1 MNKKIIHTVF
11 EATAIKYPAK
21 IALRHGLVAM
31 SYSELNNSSN
41 QLAYL
46 LKKLEVVRGNIVAV
60 LTDPGIALIQSVL
73 AIYKCGAIYL
83 PVDINQAEERVMQSF
98 TDCMPEV
105 VVTDP
110 ENAVQVKLLISE
122 FSLPVK
128 WLVVC
133 GQYKWESY
141 KHEDSKWIEN
151 NIRQDVCEIANPE
164 LVSEPDDSNYI
175 FYTSG
180 STGVAKAI
188 LGCHKSLGHFI
199 NWETEEFGIDENCT
213 VSLLSQFTFDASLRD
228 IFLPLLAGGTL
239 CIPSVDIKTNTKLL
253 LEWVVENKIT
263 LIHCVPSLFRVIT
276 KELENFPGIE
286 TIRKH
291 LAFILM
297 AGEPLYAKDI
307 TNWRQVM
314 GSGTEIVNLYGTSET
329 TLAKTFHRIKNIPA
343 DPAEALHVGKAISHT
358 VVAILNEDVLCGS
371 GEIGQIF
378 IKTPF
383 MSKGYY
389 KNEKLTSEVF
399 VQNPLVKDRVDI
411 MHRTGDFGR
420 YTADGNIDVLGR
432 KDDQVKINGIRV
444 ELGEIRRKVAAIYG
458 IDEVEV
464 MAHKNSN
471 AENEL
476 VCYYTG
482 EKYNV
487 DILKEHLKKTL
498 NRAITPAFFVHL
510 EKLPLTINGKVD
522 KKSLP
527 KPSALIINE
536 EEYEAPLNEL
546 EASLEEMWMRILGLK
561 KIGRHASFFQIGGSS
576 LKAMLLISAIYK
588 QYNVMVKINDV
599 FVNQTI
605 QKMALL
611 VQSVTEKKEFTNIE
625 LVPLAEDYDLSFAQK
640 GVYLTC
646 QSAEDLITYNIPLSY
661 LITGPL
667 DKEAFQKTIETLVNR
682 HESLRTTFSMIRGV
696 PRQIVHVAEDFN
708 FSFSYTDIRSDECKQ
723 QTAMSMANQQAM
735 TVFDLTSG
743 PLLRTSL
750 LQLENNKYVFLFTI
764 HHIISDGWSMEIM
777 IQEII
782 TLYNTFSRKEE
793 NPLEPLRIQ
802 YKDYVG
808 WQQQQLTGD
817 MMNKSRN
824 YWLSAFEEEVPPLQ
838 FPADFSRNEITD
850 FEGLAKSYTISVDL
864 LRSIKKVCTE
874 TDTTLFMFLLS
885 AINALA
891 YRYTGRK
898 DTVFGSPIA
907 GRAHSDLENQVGL
920 YVNMLLFRTKFQPDD
935 SFRELLAKVK
945 TNAIQAYQH
954 SMYPFTQLV
963 EDIDAVYGRKMSN
976 YFDVAVQLQNA
987 KFSKTKSLQ
996 FDQLTI
1002 DNFLPNSYSSKFEI
1016 TFNFE
1021 ELEEDSVLMLDIEYK
1036 TSLFKESTID
1046 RLKEELFVLLEM
1058 VAKNPA
1064 ITINQVRSELVD
1076 RDKCQPINFLGALI
1090 EKGISTDY

>member
-11 EATAIKYPAK
+11 EATAEKYPAK
-21 IALRHGLVAM
+21 IALRHGIVTM

-46 LKKLEVVRGNIVAV
+46 LKSLEVARGSIVAV

-73 AIYKCGAIYL
+73 AIYKCGAVYL

-110 ENAVQVKLLISE
+110 ENAIQVKLLISE
-122 FSLPVK
+122 FSVPVK

-133 GQYKWESY
+133 GQYKWELY
-141 KHEDSKWIEN
+141 KLENSKWIEN
-151 NIRQDVCEIANPE
+151 NISRDNYAIANPE

-188 LGCHKSLGHFI
+188 LGCHKGLGHFI
-199 NWETEEFGIDENCT
+199 NWETEEFGINGNCT

-228 IFLPLLAGGTL
+228 IFLPLCAGGTL
-239 CIPSVDIKTNTKLL
+239 CIPSADIKTNTTLL
-253 LEWVVENKIT
+253 LEWIEENKIT
-263 LIHCVPSLFRVIT
+263 LIHCVPSLFRVMT
-276 KELENFPGIE
+276 RELESFPGS
-286 TIRKH
+286 TKIREH

-297 AGEPLYAKDI
+297 AGEPLYVKDI
-307 TNWRQVM
+307 SNWRQVM
-314 GSGTEIVNLYGTSET
+314 GTGTEIVNLYGTSET

-343 DPAEALHVGKAISHT
+343 DPAQALHVGKPISHT

-389 KNEKLTSEVF
+389 KNEKLTNEVF

-420 YTADGNIDVLGR
+420 YTADGNIEVLGR
-432 KDDQVKINGIRV
+432 KDDQVKVNGIRV
-444 ELGEIRRKVAAIYG
+444 ELGEIRRKVAAIEG

-464 MAHKNSN
+464 MAHKNPN

-482 EKYNV
+482 EKYDADV
-487 DILKEHLKKTL
+487 LKGQLKKTL
-498 NRAITPAFFVHL
+498 NRAVTPAFFVHL
-510 EKLPLTINGKVD
+510 EKFPLTINGKVD

-527 KPSALIINE
+527 KPSALLINE
-536 EEYEAPLNEL
+536 EEYEAPLDEL
-546 EASLEEMWMRILGLK
+546 EARLEEMWISILGLK

-588 QYNVMVKINDV
+588 QYNVMIKINDV

-625 LVPLAEDYDLSFAQK
+625 PVPVAADYDLSLAQK

-646 QSAEDLITYNIPLSY
+646 QSAKDLITYNIPLSY

-667 DKEAFQKTIETLVNR
+667 DKEAFQKTFETLVKR
-682 HESLRTTFSMIRGV
+682 HESLRTTFSMIKGA
-696 PRQIVHVAEDFN
+696 PRQIVHTAEEFN
-708 FSFSYTDIRSDECKQ
+708 FSVSYTDIRNDEYKQ
-723 QTAMSMANQQAM
+723 QTALNMADQQAM
-735 TVFDLTSG
+735 MVFDLANG
-743 PLLRTSL
+743 PLIKASL
-750 LQLENNKYVFLFTI
+750 LQLEDNKHVFLFTM
-764 HHIISDGWSMEIM
+764 HHIISDGWSMEIL

-782 TLYNTFSRKEE
+782 ALYNAFNRKEE
-793 NPLEPLRIQ
+793 NPLEPLKIQ

-808 WQQQQLTGD
+808 WQQKQLAGD

-824 YWLSAFEEEVPPLQ
+824 YWLSAFEEEINALQ
-838 FPADFSRNEITD
+838 FPADFPRSEKAD
-850 FEGLAKSYTISVDL
+850 FEGVAKNYTISSDL
-864 LRSIKKVCTE
+864 VRDIKKVCRE

-920 YVNMLLFRTKFQPDD
+920 FVNMLLFRTKFKSDD

-945 TNAIQAYQH
+945 SNAMEAYQH
-954 SMYPFTQLV
+954 SMYPFAQLV
-963 EDIDAVYGRKMSN
+963 EDIDAVYGRNMN
-976 YFDVAVQLQNA
+976 NCFDVAVQLQNA
-987 KFSKTKSLQ
+987 KFSKTKNLQ
-996 FDQLTI
+996 FDQLAI

-1021 ELEEDSVLMLDIEYK
+1021 DLEEEGVLTLDIEYK
-1036 TSLFKESTID
+1036 TGLFKETTID
-1046 RLKEELFVLLEM
+1046 KLKEELFALLEM
-1058 VAKNPA
+1058 VTKDPA
-1064 ITINQVRSELVD
+1064 ATISQLRNELAGKDNNQPSNL
-1076 RDKCQPINFLGALI
+1076 LGALI